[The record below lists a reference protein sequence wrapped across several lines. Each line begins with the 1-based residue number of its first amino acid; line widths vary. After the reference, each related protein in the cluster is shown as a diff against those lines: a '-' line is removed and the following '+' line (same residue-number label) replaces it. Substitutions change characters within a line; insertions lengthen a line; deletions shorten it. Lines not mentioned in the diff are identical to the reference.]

1 MKRSLLDEIECYD
14 DGSAY
19 CFPSLAQGSSEDR
32 MIFGRA
38 LYKKKS
44 FRLKKKI
51 FRANFNSLIVEF
63 KFF

>member
-38 LYKKKS
+38 FFHQKKCLFLDRKS
-44 FRLKKKI
+44 
-51 FRANFNSLIVEF
+51 VV
-63 KFF
+63 

>member
-19 CFPSLAQGSSEDR
+19 CLPSLAQGSSEDR

-38 LYKKKS
+38 FFHQKKCLFLSDRKS
-44 FRLKKKI
+44 
-51 FRANFNSLIVEF
+51 VV
-63 KFF
+63 

>member
-1 MKRSLLDEIECYD
+1 MMKRSLLDEIECYD

-38 LYKKKS
+38 FFHQKKCLFLSKET
-44 FRLKKKI
+44 RKCQYI
-51 FRANFNSLIVEF
+51 F
-63 KFF
+63 

>member
-38 LYKKKS
+38 FFHQKKCLFLSKETRKDRKS
-44 FRLKKKI
+44 
-51 FRANFNSLIVEF
+51 VV
-63 KFF
+63 

>member
-19 CFPSLAQGSSEDR
+19 WFPSLAQGSSEDR

-38 LYKKKS
+38 FFHQKKCLFLSKET
-44 FRLKKKI
+44 RKCQYI
-51 FRANFNSLIVEF
+51 F
-63 KFF
+63 